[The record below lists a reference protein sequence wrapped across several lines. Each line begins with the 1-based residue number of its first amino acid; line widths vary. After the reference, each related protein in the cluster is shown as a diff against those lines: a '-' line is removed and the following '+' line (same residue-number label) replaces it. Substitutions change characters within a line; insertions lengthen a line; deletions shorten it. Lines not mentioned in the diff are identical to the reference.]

1 MRKILL
7 LLATLFFIFGCG
19 SDDSSKPDKIAKFKP
34 FGENEEIVL
43 KGVSGK
49 ELVLVRKNGGFV
61 LKGAEDKILMLDIF
75 GTFCPPCQKE
85 APNIMQYQIDNADK
99 FALVALTHF
108 ENVTDEYVQSEFV
121 QKYNAFYFITNNQE
135 INDRIAEQIVK
146 DIDYKREIALPFKVV
161 LKNGEY
167 QVLTDIDTGKFGV
180 KYYLGGI
187 DMTKMQNDLKRV
199 YELK

>member
-19 SDDSSKPDKIAKFKP
+19 SDDSSKPYKIAKFKP

-99 FALVALTHF
+99 FVLVALTHF
-108 ENVTDEYVQSEFV
+108 ENVTDEYVQNEFV

-199 YELK
+199 YGLK